1 MVDKNPKPKENKEKT
16 HVELYELDLYEL
28 LRRVVEGEIEDIK
41 PKTDP
46 FKEREFEIWVRDKDI
61 DGHEI
66 HGYYE
71 VKITEDGKVK
81 ILYEQWS

>member
-1 MVDKNPKPKENKEKT
+1 MASKNPKPRENKEKT
-16 HVELYELDLYEL
+16 PIDLYELDLYEL
-28 LRRVVEGEIEDIK
+28 LKQTVKGEIEDIK

-46 FKEREFEIWVRDKDI
+46 FKEREFEIWTRDRDT

-71 VKITEDGKVK
+71 IKITEDGKVK
-81 ILYEQWS
+81 ILHEQWW